1 MLPVREATG
10 AANASSSAAQS
21 IPDPASQAVRMPSEK
36 DRRRDERLRATLD
49 AVAPGRPLREGL
61 GRILRADTGGL
72 IVLGEAEVEPVVS
85 GGFRIDE
92 DFTAQRLSELAK
104 MDGAIVLSSDASRI
118 LRANVHLVPDPSIP
132 TDESG
137 IRHRTADRVARQTGR
152 PVVAVSQSMRVVT
165 LYLDSTKHTF
175 EDIPAILTRAN
186 QALQTL
192 ERYRQRLEEVSATLS
207 ALEVED
213 LATVREVLNV
223 VQRFEMVRRIA
234 HEIDSLVAELGSD
247 GRLIRLQLDELMGG
261 VEQER
266 TLLVRDYLQVK
277 RRRVLQ
283 SALDDLDGLSPEELL
298 DPLVL
303 GKILQVLA
311 ASEDLDQAIS
321 PRGYRL
327 LSKIPRL
334 PQPVIDRIVHRFG
347 RVQKV
352 MTASLDDL
360 LSVDGVGAARAT
372 LIKDG
377 LTRLAETSLL
387 DRYM

>member
-1 MLPVREATG
+1 
-10 AANASSSAAQS
+10 
-21 IPDPASQAVRMPSEK
+21 MPSEK

-61 GRILRADTGGL
+61 ERILRADTGGL
-72 IVLGEAEVEPVVS
+72 IVLGESEVEPVVS

-165 LYLDSTKHTF
+165 LYLDSTKHIF

-192 ERYRQRLEEVSATLS
+192 ERYRQRLEEVSGTLS

-234 HEIDSLVAELGSD
+234 HEIDTLVAELGSD

-283 SALDDLDGLSPEELL
+283 SALDDLDALSPEELL

-303 GKILQVLA
+303 GRPLGVLA

-352 MTASLDDL
+352 MTANLDEL